1 MLSNYNFVESIYTY
15 NEPQKLFLTFGVY
28 FNLIQSHFK
37 VTNQVKSL

>member
-15 NEPQKLFLTFGVY
+15 NEPQKLFLTFGVH
-28 FNLIQSHFK
+28 FNFIQSHFK

>member
-15 NEPQKLFLTFGVY
+15 NEPQKLFLTFGVH

-37 VTNQVKSL
+37 VTNQVKFL